1 MRFGQRRANV
11 HHSEA
16 KSQANKSWL
25 IPARKRTLGLGGE
38 VALNVL
44 AKEVKATIYTASWFD
59 LLSKSKTP
67 QSPLSIPTTHSP
79 RGELSELSVAD
90 CLSSFQCLTL
100 LR

>member
-1 MRFGQRRANV
+1 MHR
-11 HHSEA
+11 SEA
-16 KSQANKSWL
+16 KSQANEGWL

-67 QSPLSIPTTHSP
+67 QTVSEHYEPEFNLSI
-79 RGELSELSVAD
+79 VN
-90 CLSSFQCLTL
+90 FQSQGSYVCYHVHQSQMTVFSY
-100 LR
+100 

>member
-16 KSQANKSWL
+16 KSQANGSWL

-44 AKEVKATIYTASWFD
+44 PKEVNATIYTAF
-59 LLSKSKTP
+59 
-67 QSPLSIPTTHSP
+67 
-79 RGELSELSVAD
+79 VV
-90 CLSSFQCLTL
+90 
-100 LR
+100 

>member
-16 KSQANKSWL
+16 KSQANGSWL
-25 IPARKRTLGLGGE
+25 IPARQPPWASGGE

-59 LLSKSKTP
+59 LLAKSKTP
-67 QSPLSIPTTHSP
+67 QRAGGSPGASQ
-79 RGELSELSVAD
+79 SEVKV
-90 CLSSFQCLTL
+90 
-100 LR
+100 